1 MKKSEIKVGRT
12 FTDGKGNI
20 REVTNLGYY
29 PLYKDQQDT
38 HCVQYKVLTKKRGPH
53 PVGSSQC
60 CTQSAF
66 AAWAKGMISEAT

>member
-12 FTDGKGNI
+12 FTNRKGSI

-38 HCVQYKVLTKKRGPH
+38 RCVQYKILAKKRGPYL
-53 PVGSSQC
+53 VGSSQC
-60 CTQSAF
+60 CTQSTF
-66 AAWAKGMISEAT
+66 AAWAKEMISEAT